1 MAATAGST
9 TGTKIDLGTVVKAAE
24 GSWDVLRRLSHEI
37 TDEKRMQYL
46 TFHWKPSESDILH
59 SHQVTKGKKTWKVS
73 FQSKWLKQ
81 FPWLCYSN
89 LLEGGICSHCILFPH
104 KVTKGT
110 TPGVLVTAPYQKSYT
125 KALGK
130 DGILNCHEQSVMH
143 KYATE
148 QADLFKQTFENPDR
162 CRVDSQLATS
172 VANQATENKEIL
184 RQIVLAVEFLAKQ
197 SLAFRGHRDDRVDF
211 SSYEINRG
219 NFVALLQLL
228 AKGNDSLQKHLLSS
242 SRQARYTSKT
252 IQNDVIHVYASKIKE
267 RLTEELR
274 TKDLPFM
281 IIADECTDPL
291 SNQEILSLCLR
302 FVDQSTPNDPHVKE
316 CLISFMHLERTNATM
331 ISRKILESLS
341 DPSISL
347 DPSNIR
353 GQAYDGAS
361 VMSSG
366 KEGVQAKIKET
377 SPLALYTHCYAH
389 CLNLS
394 IAATCKLSEVRNLI
408 GLINEA
414 YLFLNNGPKRQ
425 QLFELTL
432 KEYLPE
438 NSHSKLPGLCKTRW
452 VERHT
457 CLDVFLEMYE
467 LLVTFLDAVIF
478 PHEYPHLKSSTG
490 SWNWDKDTITKAQ
503 GLKASLLS
511 FQTVVVFI
519 TTKNILDEV
528 KALASKLQ
536 KQDQDIFEA
545 YTMVDEVIGNIKSA
559 RKNIDIDFQVW
570 YKEMLDLSEKLGI
583 VEAIPR
589 KTSIQRN
596 RSNIPSSSP
605 IDHYKKSVA
614 IPLLDSLIIQMQ
626 DRFSDEDRHARHLL
640 YLVPSIIVNNTQEL
654 SEAAKGMLFWENDLP
669 FPKSLGN
676 ELRRWQTMWQSAEK
690 ELPNNLLLALCA
702 IDEDTFPNIHRLL
715 LIACTLPIS
724 SAEAE
729 RSFSLMKRIKTCTR
743 STMSE
748 ERFSD
753 LAVIAMHYPERFEV
767 DEICDAFVKAHPR
780 RLFQATLFD

>member
-1 MAATAGST
+1 
-9 TGTKIDLGTVVKAAE
+9 
-24 GSWDVLRRLSHEI
+24 
-37 TDEKRMQYL
+37 
-46 TFHWKPSESDILH
+46 
-59 SHQVTKGKKTWKVS
+59 
-73 FQSKWLKQ
+73 
-81 FPWLCYSN
+81 
-89 LLEGGICSHCILFPH
+89 
-104 KVTKGT
+104 
-110 TPGVLVTAPYQKSYT
+110 
-125 KALGK
+125 
-130 DGILNCHEQSVMH
+130 MH

-148 QADLFKQTFENPDR
+148 QADLFKQTCKNPDR

-172 VANQATENKEIL
+172 IANQATKNKEIL
-184 RQIVLAVEFLAKQ
+184 WQIVLAVEFLVKQ
-197 SLAFRGHRDDRVDF
+197 SLAFRGHRDDRIDF

-228 AKGNDSLQKHLLSS
+228 AKGNDYLQKHPLSS

-252 IQNDVIHVYASKIKE
+252 IHNDVIHVY
-267 RLTEELR
+267 
-274 TKDLPFM
+274 
-281 IIADECTDPL
+281 
-291 SNQEILSLCLR
+291 
-302 FVDQSTPNDPHVKE
+302 
-316 CLISFMHLERTNATM
+316 
-331 ISRKILESLS
+331 
-341 DPSISL
+341 
-347 DPSNIR
+347 
-353 GQAYDGAS
+353 DGAS
-361 VMSSG
+361 IMSSG

-394 IAATCKLSEVRNLI
+394 IAATCKLSGVRNLI

-414 YLFLNNGPKRQ
+414 YLFLNNSPKWQ

-457 CLDVFLEMYE
+457 CRDVFLEMYE

-490 SWNWDKDTITKAQ
+490 SWNWDKDTITTAQ

-511 FQTVVVFI
+511 FQTVVVFM
-519 TTKNILDEV
+519 TTKNILEV

-614 IPLLDSLIIQMQ
+614 IPLLDSLIM
-626 DRFSDEDRHARHLL
+626 
-640 YLVPSIIVNNTQEL
+640 
-654 SEAAKGMLFWENDLP
+654 
-669 FPKSLGN
+669 
-676 ELRRWQTMWQSAEK
+676 
-690 ELPNNLLLALCA
+690 
-702 IDEDTFPNIHRLL
+702 
-715 LIACTLPIS
+715 
-724 SAEAE
+724 
-729 RSFSLMKRIKTCTR
+729 
-743 STMSE
+743 
-748 ERFSD
+748 
-753 LAVIAMHYPERFEV
+753 
-767 DEICDAFVKAHPR
+767 
-780 RLFQATLFD
+780 